1 MTISR
6 LPKSAFFPAIRI
18 SPQRLIFGLKLGD
31 AFVGSLP
38 QLRRWTGGDHG
49 ANGSR
54 LQPLEYQGRWLLPE
68 AVLSDPDYIDQR
80 DFLSS
85 LPTEDV
91 TIEIL
96 DS

>member
-1 MTISR
+1 MIVLTQDQADAVR
-6 LPKSAFFPAIRI
+6 G
-18 SPQRLIFGLKLGD
+18 QGLNG
-31 AFVGSLP
+31 AE
-38 QLRRWTGGDHG
+38 LRPFQYD
-49 ANGSR
+49 
-54 LQPLEYQGRWLLPE
+54 GRWLLPE
-68 AVLSDPDYIDQR
+68 AVLSDPDYIGQR

>member
-1 MTISR
+1 MSFGR
-6 LPKSAFFPAIRI
+6 LPKSAFSPAIRI
-18 SPQRLIFGLKLGD
+18 SPQRLVLGLKIGY

-38 QLRRWTGGDHG
+38 QHRRWAGGDHG

-91 TIEIL
+91 TIAVS

>member
-1 MTISR
+1 MIILTAGQADTVR
-6 LPKSAFFPAIRI
+6 G
-18 SPQRLIFGLKLGD
+18 QG
-31 AFVGSLP
+31 VN
-38 QLRRWTGGDHG
+38 G
-49 ANGSR
+49 AE
-54 LQPLEYQGRWLLPE
+54 LQPLQYNGRWLLPE

>member
-1 MTISR
+1 MII
-6 LPKSAFFPAIRI
+6 L
-18 SPQRLIFGLKLGD
+18 
-31 AFVGSLP
+31 
-38 QLRRWTGGDHG
+38 TGEQADVVRGHG

>member
-1 MTISR
+1 MIILT
-6 LPKSAFFPAIRI
+6 SAQA
-18 SPQRLIFGLKLGD
+18 D
-31 AFVGSLP
+31 AVCG
-38 QLRRWTGGDHG
+38 HG

-68 AVLSDPDYIDQR
+68 AILVDPDYIDQR